1 MKPSLV
7 GAIEAGG
14 TKFVCAIGTD
24 PQNIEEIRFPTTSPE
39 ETIQKA
45 IDFFKAKEID
55 SGEIQAIGIGTF
67 GPAEVN
73 PKSENFGWITNTP
86 KEKWQ
91 QTDLI
96 TPIKNAFGD
105 IPFAFDTDV
114 NAAAWGEGRWGAA
127 QGLDHYVYITVGT
140 GIGGGAVNDGKI
152 LHGKNHPEMGHL
164 RIPKDSSI
172 DPFPGCCPFHGDCL
186 EGLASGTAIKERWN
200 TDPSFLPEDH
210 KAWELESTYLADAI
224 LNLTLT
230 LSPERFILGGGVM
243 EQTHLFPMI
252 RTKLNQRLA
261 GYVEIEN
268 IDNFVLPPGLGSKS
282 GVLGAI
288 ALAQDLIS

>member
-96 TPIKNAFGD
+96 TPIKNALGD

-164 RIPKDSSI
+164 RIPKDCSI

-200 TDPSFLPEDH
+200 TDPSSLPEDH

>member
-55 SGEIQAIGIGTF
+55 SGKIQAIGIGTF

-73 PKSENFGWITNTP
+73 PKSEKFGWITNTP

-96 TPIKNAFGD
+96 RPIKNALGD

-172 DPFPGCCPFHGDCL
+172 DPFPGICPFHGDCL

-200 TDPSFLPEDH
+200 TDPSSLPEDH

-243 EQTHLFPMI
+243 EQTHLSPMI

>member
-55 SGEIQAIGIGTF
+55 SGKIKAIGIGTF

-73 PKSENFGWITNTP
+73 PKSKNFGWITNTP

-96 TPIKNAFGD
+96 TPIKNALGD

-140 GIGGGAVNDGKI
+140 GIGGGAVNNGKI

-172 DPFPGCCPFHGDCL
+172 DPFPGSCPFHGNCL

-200 TDPSFLPEDH
+200 TDPYSLPEDH

>member
-172 DPFPGCCPFHGDCL
+172 DPFPGSCPFHGNCL

-200 TDPSFLPEDH
+200 TDPSSLPEDH

-288 ALAQDLIS
+288 ALAQNLIS

>member
-55 SGEIQAIGIGTF
+55 LGKIQAIGIGTF

-73 PKSENFGWITNTP
+73 PKSEKFGWITNTP

-96 TPIKNAFGD
+96 TPIKNALGD

-127 QGLDHYVYITVGT
+127 QGLDHHVYITVGT

-172 DPFPGCCPFHGDCL
+172 DPFPGICPFHGDCL

-200 TDPSFLPEDH
+200 TDPSSLPEDH

>member
-55 SGEIQAIGIGTF
+55 SGKIQAIGIGTF

-73 PKSENFGWITNTP
+73 PRSEKFGWITNTP

-91 QTDLI
+91 QTDII
-96 TPIKNAFGD
+96 TPIKNALGD

-140 GIGGGAVNDGKI
+140 GIGGGAVSDGKI

-172 DPFPGCCPFHGDCL
+172 DPFPGICPFHGDCL

-200 TDPSFLPEDH
+200 TDPSSLPEDH

-243 EQTHLFPMI
+243 EQTHLF
-252 RTKLNQRLA
+252 Q
-261 GYVEIEN
+261 
-268 IDNFVLPPGLGSKS
+268 
-282 GVLGAI
+282 
-288 ALAQDLIS
+288 

>member
-172 DPFPGCCPFHGDCL
+172 DPFPGCCPFHGNCL

-200 TDPSFLPEDH
+200 TDPSSLPEDH

>member
-96 TPIKNAFGD
+96 TPIKNALGD

-172 DPFPGCCPFHGDCL
+172 DPFPGSCPFHGNCL

-200 TDPSFLPEDH
+200 TDPSSLPEDH